1 VHPPYPYLQSSIRLG
16 PKTLRHRAYMSGH
29 SMAHNSREGFTA
41 RGRAY
46 LVARAAGGAAMVGV
60 ESAAV
65 HVSSIDDKVG
75 ALPLYSDAII
85 PSMAETAEAVH
96 RAGSQ
101 LMMILQHRGQHV
113 SALALRAPP
122 VAPSPIV
129 DVWTGDIARALS
141 KPEICEIAAAFAAAA
156 ARCRSGGVDVVE
168 VMGGLDYLIGSFLSP
183 VLNRRTDEYGGSAA
197 NRARF
202 LIEVLEGVREATR
215 GELALGLR
223 ISVCGVVREDDDV
236 AIERTIETLRLLEE
250 RRLVDYLSLT
260 KGSYRDMHAAIPSM
274 LFPRATNAELG
285 RRVKSQLSLPI
296 AFAGRIRTAQE
307 AESMLASGAVD
318 LIAMART
325 WIAEPHWMNKIEQRA
340 EERIRPCISCNQA
353 CMGFAMRILPG
364 SCVVNPGAGR
374 ESELGALSPAA
385 APLRIAVVG
394 AGPAGLEFARV
405 AALRGHR
412 VTVHEAGYEVGGSL
426 LLAAQDRDRSEIALA
441 IHWWSA
447 ELSRLGVE
455 VRLSARV
462 EHGADLGADRV
473 IWAVGARPS
482 QTAVGRYRPELM
494 NGIPGASQ
502 LVHGRDAL
510 RDPRCAKGSVLVID
524 EEGGWPVLTLADRLI
539 HQPGVS
545 SVTVM
550 TAERAMLGENHTLY
564 TLEAPLVAARV
575 AQTGIVVHLQALAA
589 EVMADGRVKALDG
602 RVLGP
607 FDSLI
612 LSTGTS
618 AEPAPAGVIRIGD
631 CLSPRGIW
639 SAVSDGY
646 AAGAS
651 A

>member
-1 VHPPYPYLQSSIRLG
+1 VHPPYPHLQSSIRLG

-29 SMAHNSREGFTA
+29 SMGHNSSEGFTA

-75 ALPLYSDAII
+75 ALPLYSDVII
-85 PSMAETAEAVH
+85 PSMAETADAVH
-96 RAGSQ
+96 RAGSH

-113 SALALRAPP
+113 SALAHRAPP
-122 VAPSPIV
+122 LAPSPIV

-141 KPEICEIAAAFAAAA
+141 KPEIREIVASFAAAA
-156 ARCRSGGVDVVE
+156 RRCRAAGVDVIE

-183 VLNRRTDEYGGSAA
+183 ALNQRTDEYGGSTA

-202 LIEVLEGVREATR
+202 LVEVLDGVREATR
-215 GELALGLR
+215 GELAVGLR

-236 AIERTIETLRLLEE
+236 AIERSIETLRLLEE
-250 RRLVDYLSLT
+250 RRLVDYFSLT

-285 RRVKSQLSLPI
+285 RRVRSQISSPI
-296 AFAGRIRTAQE
+296 SFAGRIRTAQE
-307 AESMLASGAVD
+307 AESMLSSGCVD

-325 WIAEPHWMNKIEQRA
+325 WIAEPDWMSKVEQGA
-340 EERIRPCISCNQA
+340 EEQIRPCISCNQA
-353 CMGFAMRILPG
+353 CMGFAVRVLPG

-374 ESELGALSPAA
+374 ESEHGELSRAA
-385 APLRIAVVG
+385 ARLRIAVVG
-394 AGPAGLEFARV
+394 AGPAGLESARV
-405 AALRGHR
+405 AAFRGHQ
-412 VTVHEAGYEVGGSL
+412 VSVYEAGNEVGGSL
-426 LLAAQDRDRSEIALA
+426 LLAAKDRDRNEIALA
-441 IHWWSA
+441 VQWWSA

-455 VRLSARV
+455 VRLSSRV

-482 QTAVGRYRPELM
+482 QAAVGRYRPELLK
-494 NGIPGASQ
+494 GIPGASQ
-502 LVHGRDAL
+502 LLHGRDAL
-510 RDPRCAKGSVLVID
+510 RDGNRASGSVLVID
-524 EEGGWPVLTLADRLI
+524 EEGGWPVVTIADRLM

-545 SVTVM
+545 SVTVI
-550 TAERAMLGENHTLY
+550 TAERAMLGENHTQY
-564 TLEAPLVAARV
+564 TLEGPLVAARV
-575 AQTGIVVHLQALAA
+575 AQAGIAVHLQTMAA
-589 EVMADGRVKALDG
+589 EVMADGRIKTLDG
-602 RVLGP
+602 CVLGP
-607 FDSLI
+607 FNSVI

-618 AEPAPAGVIRIGD
+618 AEPAPQGVIPIGD

-651 A
+651 V